1 MIWTEKMMDKASK
14 ALGEYVQSLQNPLIA
29 EANLFGM
36 GAVGEFETILKSYY
50 EVEYALCFSSATN
63 ALTAISLVLEL
74 GDSEVI
80 TSPFNYGSSLGGLDL
95 VNAKL
100 KFAQTN
106 DYLSIDTSS
115 IKPLISNKS
124 KAVWSVDYG
133 GYSVNQFK
141 IRAIC
146 DEYGLW
152 FISDAAQSLGAYSNK
167 LPASSLADVWVTS
180 MTYGKTLYTGEG
192 AVILTNNK
200 TVYQKLLSYIHP
212 NRVRLEISLDDYTEI
227 VPINGR
233 INPLAAVMGKAIFF
247 DALDNLKIYQKACF
261 ELLEWLKFQNEISLP
276 KIPKN
281 DLPSFF
287 YVFGYINDL
296 ANLNTINQRLKVAD
310 LPFYAQPL
318 NLPSLSPNYPVPT
331 NLLNFQYQAL

>member
-1 MIWTEKMMDKASK
+1 MEKASK
-14 ALGEYVQSLQNPLIA
+14 ALGEYIQSLQNPSIA

-36 GAVGEFETILKSYY
+36 GAVGELEAMFKSYY
-50 EVEYALCFSSATN
+50 GVEYALCFSSATN

-80 TSPFNYGSSLGGLDL
+80 TSPFNYGGSLGGLDL
-95 VNAKL
+95 VNAQL
-100 KFAQTN
+100 KFTDTN
-106 DYLSIDTSS
+106 DYLSINPTSIES
-115 IKPLISNKS
+115 LITNKS

-133 GYSVNQFK
+133 GYPVNQSE

-146 DEYGLW
+146 DKYGLW
-152 FISDAAQSLGAYSNK
+152 FISDAAQSLGALSNG

-200 TVYQKLLSYIHP
+200 TIYQKLLSYIHP
-212 NRVRLEISLDDYTEI
+212 NRVRLEVSLDDYTEI

-233 INPLAAVMGKAIFF
+233 INPLAAVMGKAIFS
-247 DALDNLKIYQKACF
+247 DALDSLKTYQNACF
-261 ELLEWLKFQNEISLP
+261 ELLESLKHQKEISLP
-276 KIPKN
+276 QIPKS

-287 YVFGYINDL
+287 YIFGYINDL
-296 ANLNTINQRLKVAD
+296 ANIHAINQRLKAD
-310 LPFYAQPL
+310 ELPFYAQPL
-318 NLPSLSPNYPVPT
+318 NLSSLSLNHPAPT
-331 NLLNFQYQAL
+331 NLLNFQYQSL

>member
-1 MIWTEKMMDKASK
+1 MDKVSK
-14 ALGEYVQSLQNPLIA
+14 ALGEYVQSLQNPSIA

-36 GAVGEFETILKSYY
+36 GAVGELEAMFKSYY
-50 EVEYALCFSSATN
+50 GVEYALCFSSATN
-63 ALTAISLVLEL
+63 ALTTISLILEL

-80 TSPFNYGSSLGGLDL
+80 TSPFNYSGSLGGLDL

-106 DYLSIDTSS
+106 DYLNIDTNS
-115 IKPLISNKS
+115 IKPLITNKT
-124 KAVWSVDYG
+124 KAVWNVDYG
-133 GYSVNQFK
+133 GYPTEQSK

-146 DEYGLW
+146 NEYGLW
-152 FISDAAQSLGAYSNK
+152 FVSDAAQSLGASSNGF
-167 LPASSLADVWVTS
+167 LASSLADVWVTS

-247 DALDNLKIYQKACF
+247 DALDNLKTYQKACF
-261 ELLEWLKFQNEISLP
+261 ELLEWLKSQNEISLP
-276 KIPKN
+276 KIPKG

-296 ANLNTINQRLKVAD
+296 ANIDAINQRLKTD
-310 LPFYAQPL
+310 KLPFYAQPL
-318 NLPSLSPNYPVPT
+318 NLSSLSPNDSAPT

>member
-1 MIWTEKMMDKASK
+1 MNKASK
-14 ALGEYVQSLQNPLIA
+14 ALGEYVQSLQNPSVA

-36 GAVGEFETILKSYY
+36 GVVGEFEAMLKSYY
-50 EVEYALCFSSATN
+50 GVEYALCFSSATN

-74 GDSEVI
+74 GNGEVI
-80 TSPFNYGSSLGGLDL
+80 TSPFNYGGSLGGLDL

-106 DYLSIDTSS
+106 DYLSIDTNS
-115 IKPLISNKS
+115 IKQLITNKT

-133 GYSVNQFK
+133 GYPVKQSE
-141 IRAIC
+141 IRTIC

-152 FISDAAQSLGAYSNK
+152 FISDAAQSLGAFSND
-167 LPASSLADVWVTS
+167 LPASSLADIWVTS

-200 TVYQKLLSYIHP
+200 AVYQKLLPYIHP

-233 INPLAAVMGKAIFF
+233 INPFAAVMGKAIFF
-247 DALDNLKIYQKACF
+247 DALDNLKNYQKSCF
-261 ELLEWLKFQNEISLP
+261 ELLEWLKNQKEISLP
-276 KIPKN
+276 QIPN
-281 DLPSFF
+281 GDLPSFF

-296 ANLNTINQRLKVAD
+296 ANVDTINQRLKAAD

-318 NLPSLSPNYPVPT
+318 NLSSISPNYPAPT
-331 NLLNFQYQAL
+331 NLLNFQYQVL